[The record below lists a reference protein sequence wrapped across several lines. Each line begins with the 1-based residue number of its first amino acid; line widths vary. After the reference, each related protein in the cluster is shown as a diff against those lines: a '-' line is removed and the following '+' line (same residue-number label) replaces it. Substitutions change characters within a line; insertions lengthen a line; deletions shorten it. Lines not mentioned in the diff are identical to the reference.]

1 MEFSALKSRF
11 PYFGYTRNGATE
23 PKKRRGEGSKNGQ
36 KETLAVQVKTK
47 YGSSTIIGKITVFIQ
62 TQ

>member
-1 MEFSALKSRF
+1 MR
-11 PYFGYTRNGATE
+11 RE
-23 PKKRRGEGSKNGQ
+23 PKKKEGGGSKNGQ
-36 KETLAVQVKTK
+36 KETLAAQAKTK